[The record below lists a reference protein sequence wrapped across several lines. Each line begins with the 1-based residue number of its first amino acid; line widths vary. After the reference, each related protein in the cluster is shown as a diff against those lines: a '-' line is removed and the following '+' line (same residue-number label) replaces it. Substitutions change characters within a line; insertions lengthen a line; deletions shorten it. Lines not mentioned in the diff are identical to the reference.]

1 MPAIM
6 HNNEIVSLAQSSD
19 FITPK
24 LLKNAENRS
33 VETAENV
40 LTNGGSLALK
50 DFLPT
55 SKL

>member
-6 HNNEIVSLAQSSD
+6 HNNEIVFLAQSSD
-19 FITPK
+19 VITPK

-40 LTNGGSLALK
+40 LTYGGSFALK